1 MTTGFLEA
9 AARMF
14 DPSWRA
20 TYPTPLDLA
29 VHLDPRTL
37 RTPALDLINAAL
49 VEAATTPDSR
59 LIICMSPQEGKSTL
73 CSKWFPLWL
82 AAPQPRRPDRDRV
95 I

>member
-1 MTTGFLEA
+1 
-9 AARMF
+9 MF

-73 CSKWFPLWL
+73 CVKVVP
-82 AAPQPRRPDRDRV
+82 AVAGGP
-95 I
+95 